1 MGNVNQACDEKR
13 KLVSELRDLDENKPV
28 ENTSSEGA
36 VKIEIRRLDRLE
48 TTERLSNSTGN

>member
-1 MGNVNQACDEKR
+1 M
-13 KLVSELRDLDENKPV
+13 SELRDLDENKPA
-28 ENTSSEGA
+28 ENGSAEGA

>member
-1 MGNVNQACDEKR
+1 M
-13 KLVSELRDLDENKPV
+13 SELRDLDENKPV